1 MSAADWARGEW
12 LWFVRVEDSRTLWD
26 VWCRAFAL
34 HQQEQRAAAV
44 AAAAEATRLSRS
56 KAYTSM
62 SSSTYFNSRA
72 NGGSGEVAGPG
83 PTVMSALWSAWRGNH
98 GIGVDETRVVNS
110 ETRRQAA
117 DEHDEDWFINAA
129 NKIFEI

>member
-1 MSAADWARGEW
+1 
-12 LWFVRVEDSRTLWD
+12 
-26 VWCRAFAL
+26 
-34 HQQEQRAAAV
+34 
-44 AAAAEATRLSRS
+44 
-56 KAYTSM
+56 M